1 MKRTTTV
8 VTRLALLVSVL
19 GLVASIAF
27 GGSGPVPDGEVEAM
41 IAVYRERSLDNESVV
56 MKLSDNSADY
66 SGEVQWLDIFG
77 PYRGEEAQECFKFS
91 VVDPALLAKSG
102 SWLAMGLAAEDAVAK
117 TGGNGKPAAHEGM
130 STAEISNKLN
140 NPGSSLAQ
148 LNFKFNWSR
157 YKGDLPGS
165 RSQDSLSMD
174 FQPVLP
180 FKLSDGGNFIL
191 RPTIPLVW
199 QPNFDAGKGGFD
211 ENFGLGDSQ
220 IDAFYSRTDAKRG
233 FMWGAGGV
241 AQFPTHTDSALG
253 KDQYQAGPAAFA
265 GMMGKW
271 GSAGLFPQHL
281 WNIGGNGEGYTATTV
296 VQPWYWFSM
305 GDGWQVGGSPSI
317 VYDWAHD
324 DSDQAWTVPVNLG
337 LAKTIMVGK
346 MPVKIKLE
354 VIYYIQ
360 QPDAFGPAWGLQ
372 LTITPVVKNVFAG
385 LFK

>member
-1 MKRTTTV
+1 MKQMISTV
-8 VTRLALLVSVL
+8 AQLVLLASVL
-19 GLVASIAF
+19 GFIAADAW
-27 GGSGPVPDGEVEAM
+27 GGSGPVPDKEVEAM
-41 IAVYRERSLDNESVV
+41 IAAYRERSLDNELVET
-56 MKLSDNSADY
+56 KLSDNSADD
-66 SGEVQWLDIFG
+66 SGVVQWLNIFG
-77 PYRGEEAQECFKFS
+77 PHRGEEAQECPKFS

-102 SWLAMGLAAEDAVAK
+102 SWLAMGVAAEAAAAK
-117 TGGNGKPAAHEGM
+117 TGGNGEPAVHKGM
-130 STAEISNKLN
+130 SASDISNKLN
-140 NPGSSLAQ
+140 NPGSDLAQ
-148 LNFKFNWSR
+148 LNFKFNWNR

-165 RSQDSLSMD
+165 SSQDSLSMA

-180 FKLSDGGNFIL
+180 FKLSDGGNLIL

-220 IDAFYSRTDAKRG
+220 IDVFYSRTDAKRG

-253 KDQYQAGPAAFA
+253 KDQYQAGPAGFA
-265 GMMGKW
+265 GIMGKW

-281 WNIGGNGEGYTATTV
+281 WNIGGTGEGYTATTV

-305 GDGWQVGGSPSI
+305 GDGWQVGGSPI
-317 VYDWAHD
+317 ITYDWAHD
-324 DSDQAWTVPVNLG
+324 DRDQAWTVPVNLG